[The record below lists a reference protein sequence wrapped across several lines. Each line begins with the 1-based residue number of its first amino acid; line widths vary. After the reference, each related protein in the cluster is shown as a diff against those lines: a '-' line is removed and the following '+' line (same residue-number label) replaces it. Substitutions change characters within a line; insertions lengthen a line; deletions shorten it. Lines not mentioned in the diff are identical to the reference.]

1 MDLEKEINKIKDEI
15 RELKERMRKL
25 GEIGKLHS
33 KERKSNAIDKVFD
46 IEQDKLTVIRF
57 IGKKTKEKIQNISLL
72 ALYGYKKE
80 MGVDK
85 VLSSE
90 IKRNVAINKVPVE
103 NFGTYI
109 KKIIPKC
116 ILGIGKKFSTK
127 YQYKLTSYGEVKAKE
142 ILEETIK
149 GEDNGKEKK

>member
-1 MDLEKEINKIKDEI
+1 MDFKKEINKIKDEI
-15 RELKERMRKL
+15 EELKEKVKKL
-25 GEIGKLHS
+25 EERENLHS
-33 KERKSNAIDKVFD
+33 KEGKNNAIDKVFD

-57 IGKKTKEKIQNISLL
+57 TGKKTPEKTQNISLL
-72 ALYGYKKE
+72 ALYGYKKK

-90 IKRNVAINKVPVE
+90 IKRNVAINKIPIE

-116 ILGIGKKFSTK
+116 ILGVGKRFSNK
-127 YQYKLTSYGEVKAKE
+127 YKYKLTSYGEAKAKE
-142 ILEETIK
+142 ILKETIE
-149 GEDNGKEKK
+149 GEDNDKEK